1 MVLNSRAGSPYR
13 LPIDAFCEIRL
24 VQNAFVG
31 GGQIQLASSAFVT
44 VVVKF
49 GFRAHSMSVE
59 EFMIS
64 CLA

>member
-1 MVLNSRAGSPYR
+1 MSRSKR
-13 LPIDAFCEIRL
+13 LRY
-24 VQNAFVG
+24 G

-49 GFRAHSMSVE
+49 SFGAHSMSVE